1 MSVLEDVLREVS
13 AGATSDAVA
22 RRLGLDPG
30 LAEAMVDHW
39 ERLGVV
45 HRAQDVLAQRC
56 GGGCPSTAGQGDGE
70 VHVPA
75 GCAGCPIARR

>member
-1 MSVLEDVLREVS
+1 MSVLDDVLREVS

-30 LAEAMVDHW
+30 LVEAMVDHW

-45 HRAQDVLAQRC
+45 HRAGDVLGQRC
-56 GGGCPSTAGQGDGE
+56 GSACSPAGGDGTGTA
-70 VHVPA
+70 HVPA